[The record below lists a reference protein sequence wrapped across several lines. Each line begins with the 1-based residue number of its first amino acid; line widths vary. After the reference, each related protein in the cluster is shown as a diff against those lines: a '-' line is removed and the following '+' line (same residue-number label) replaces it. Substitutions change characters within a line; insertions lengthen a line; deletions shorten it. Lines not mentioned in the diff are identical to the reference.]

1 MWIMRN
7 GSCINQNESRRQ
19 TRDKQKIAGEVHSPV
34 SVYDFQMIPIT
45 KFLKQRWAVPLCE
58 NY

>member
-45 KFLKQRWAVPLCE
+45 KFLKQR
-58 NY
+58 